1 VDPTARHSHIA
12 IARIVRTRGI
22 RGEVLAELHT
32 DFPSRFSLLNRVW
45 LEFPDGNL
53 RCFDVE
59 HCWAH
64 KGRQVLKFARID
76 SIAEAEILVGTW
88 VVIEADQT
96 VPIPH
101 GTYWD
106 YDLVGCTVRDKE
118 GRSLGLVREVMH
130 IVGNAQLVVQGQ
142 RGEFFVPVV
151 AAICT
156 EVSIPRK
163 EIVVDLPEGLLDLNE

>member
-1 VDPTARHSHIA
+1 MDPTTRHSHIA
-12 IARIVRTRGI
+12 IARILRTRGN

-32 DFPSRFSLLNRVW
+32 DFPTRFSLLKRVW

-53 RCFDVE
+53 RSFEIE
-59 HCWAH
+59 HCWTH
-64 KGRQVLKFARID
+64 NGRQVLKFAKID
-76 SIAEAEILVGTW
+76 SISEAEALVGTW
-88 VVIEADQT
+88 VEIEADQA
-96 VPIPH
+96 VPIPN

-106 YDLVGCTVRDKE
+106 YDLIGCTVRDKD
-118 GRSLGLVREVMH
+118 GTSLGLVREVMH
-130 IVGNAQLVVQGQ
+130 IAGNAQLVVQGE

-163 EIVVDLPEGLLDLNE
+163 EIVIDPPEGLLDLN

>member
-1 VDPTARHSHIA
+1 VDPTARLSHIA

-32 DFPSRFSLLNRVW
+32 DFPSRFSLLKRVW

-76 SIAEAEILVGTW
+76 SIAEAETLVGTW
-88 VVIEADQT
+88 VVIEADQA

-130 IVGNAQLVVQGQ
+130 IAGNEQLVVQGE
-142 RGEFFVPVV
+142 RGEFLVPVV
-151 AAICT
+151 AAICK
-156 EVSIPRK
+156 EISIPRK